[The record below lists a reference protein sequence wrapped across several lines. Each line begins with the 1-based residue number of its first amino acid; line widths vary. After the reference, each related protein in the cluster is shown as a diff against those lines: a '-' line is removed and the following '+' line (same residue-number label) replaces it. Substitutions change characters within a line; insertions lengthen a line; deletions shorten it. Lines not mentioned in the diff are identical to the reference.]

1 MATPYVDIP
10 NMNAYFYL
18 VIIFK
23 LICQRCI
30 NSYIFVKNHL
40 LAVKGE
46 YVTVFTNLVD
56 ISHKGQNNHPERY
69 VPNFY
74 NNTTT
79 FH

>member
-18 VIIFK
+18 VIILK

-40 LAVKGE
+40 LTVKGE
-46 YVTVFTNLVD
+46 YATCVYE
-56 ISHKGQNNHPERY
+56 PC
-69 VPNFY
+69 
-74 NNTTT
+74 
-79 FH
+79 

>member
-10 NMNAYFYL
+10 NMNAYFL
-18 VIIFK
+18 PGNIFK

-46 YVTVFTNLVD
+46 YATCKAVLTNLVD
-56 ISHKGQNNHPERY
+56 ISDKGQNNHPGRY
-69 VPNFY
+69 VPAEKGL
-74 NNTTT
+74 
-79 FH
+79 

>member
-1 MATPYVDIP
+1 MHTF
-10 NMNAYFYL
+10 NL

-46 YVTVFTNLVD
+46 YATCKAVLTNLVD
-56 ISHKGQNNHPERY
+56 ISHKGQNNHPGRY
-69 VPNFY
+69 VPAEKAL
-74 NNTTT
+74 
-79 FH
+79 

>member
-18 VIIFK
+18 VIILK

-46 YVTVFTNLVD
+46 YATCKAVLTNLVD
-56 ISHKGQNNHPERY
+56 ISHKGQNNHPGRY
-69 VPNFY
+69 VPAEKGL
-74 NNTTT
+74 
-79 FH
+79 